1 MNNGLCLASLG
12 TFAVVLWSGVFYAT
26 VSSNMFPYKF
36 RDFNYNIK
44 HILQHTQFMKI
55 DGDYIKARVRANKK
69 IKKRKEDD
77 TVRELINSMAL
88 RAFDG
93 EHTNIIYR
101 ENLPYVD
108 RIVDALNHSGFDA
121 LYEPSQGKERFTN
134 VVGNIVVMIPK
145 ED

>member
-1 MNNGLCLASLG
+1 MNNGLYLASLG
-12 TFAVVLWSGVFYAT
+12 TLALVFGGAGVCAVI
-26 VSSNMFPYKF
+26 SSNMFPYKF
-36 RDFNYNIK
+36 KDFNYNIK
-44 HILQHTQFMKI
+44 HILQHTQLMKI
-55 DGDYIKARVRANKK
+55 DGDYIKARVKANNR

-77 TVRELINSMAL
+77 MVKGFINFMAH

-93 EHTNIIYR
+93 EHVNIIYR

-108 RIVDALNHSGFDA
+108 RIVDALNHNGFDA
-121 LYEPSQGKERFTN
+121 WYEPSQGKERFTN

>member
-1 MNNGLCLASLG
+1 MSNGLYLASLG
-12 TFAVVLWSGVFYAT
+12 TLALVFGAAGVCAV
-26 VSSNMFPYKF
+26 VSSNMHPYKF

-44 HILQHTQFMKI
+44 HILQHIQLLKV
-55 DGDYIKARVRANKK
+55 DGEYIKARVRANSK

-77 TVRELINSMAL
+77 MVKGFINFMAQ

-93 EHTNIIYR
+93 EHNNIIYK

-108 RIVDALNHSGFDA
+108 RIVDALNHNGFDA
-121 LYEPSQGKERFTN
+121 WYEPSEGKEKFTS
-134 VVGNIVVMIPK
+134 VAGRIVVMIPK